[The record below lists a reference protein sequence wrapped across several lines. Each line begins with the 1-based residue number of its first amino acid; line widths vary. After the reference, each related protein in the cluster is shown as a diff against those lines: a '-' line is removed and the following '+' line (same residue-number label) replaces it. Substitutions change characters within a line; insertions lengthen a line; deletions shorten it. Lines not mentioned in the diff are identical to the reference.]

1 MNRKEAAKIMKISVK
16 ALESL
21 LMRGKAK
28 LKDELYRQGFI
39 EDEEKGKIL

>member
-1 MNRKEAAKIMKISVK
+1 MKISVK

-28 LKDELYRQGFI
+28 LKDELYREGFI
-39 EDEEKGKIL
+39 AEKQKGNVG